1 MDNKH
6 GLLLT
11 YTQLNELINYAKTS
25 PNKEICGAIMGNIVD
40 KDSGLFKMVNFI
52 PIKNVAGYGVA
63 DYVMDGNELLSKVLN
78 KSQLHMNPKAPL
90 SFIGVFHNHPYWRPF
105 PSEMDI
111 EGAGYAGIYVIY
123 SNLYNDIMAW
133 YNEGSDDSNVAT
145 ATYGGNRGF
154 GGAYLY
160 VR

>member
-1 MDNKH
+1 MDKKH

-11 YTQLNELINYAKTS
+11 YTQLNELIQYAKTS
-25 PNKEICGAIMGNIVD
+25 PDKEICGAIMGNVID
-40 KDSGLFKMVNFI
+40 KDFGLYKMVSFV
-52 PIKNVAGYGVA
+52 PIKNIAGVGVA

-78 KSQLHMNPKAPL
+78 NSQVHMNPKAPL
-90 SFIGVFHNHPYWRPF
+90 SFVGVFHNHPYWRPI

-123 SNLYNDIMAW
+123 SNLYNDLMAW
-133 YNEGSDDSNVAT
+133 YNEGSDDSSVAT
-145 ATYGGNRGF
+145 ATYRGDRGF